1 MRYVRTGGTG
11 GLDVSALCLGALRF
25 GSMTDETTAF
35 AILDRFLDAGGT
47 FIDTANT
54 YAFWIDG
61 CTGEESENLIGR
73 WLSSRGA
80 RDRVVLAT
88 KAGALPVPLDAAWP
102 EKAEGLAPEVMRRQA
117 EASLRRLGTDR
128 IDVFYSHIEDRKTS
142 VHEQVAGLGALV
154 TDGKVR
160 VLGASNH
167 TAWRIEQAR
176 AAARELSVTGYTCV
190 QQRYTYLQPRPG
202 VDFGV
207 NPHTSEELL
216 DYVRSEPDELTLLGY
231 STLLS
236 GVYSR
241 DDRPVPAEYDHPG
254 TGARIAAVRSV
265 AAETGATPNQVVLA
279 WLLGGSPAVL
289 PIIGVSS
296 VGQLDECLGAL
307 ELELDAEQ
315 RSRLDAA

>member
-1 MRYVRTGGTG
+1 MKYVRTGGTA

-25 GSMTDETTAF
+25 GSMTDEATAF

-54 YAFWIDG
+54 YAFWVDG

-73 WLSSRGA
+73 WMAGRGV
-80 RDRVVLAT
+80 RDKVVLAT
-88 KAGALPVPLDAAWP
+88 KAGALPDPLDAPWP
-102 EKAEGLAPEVMRRQA
+102 EEAEGLAPEVMRRQA

-128 IDVFYSHIEDRKTS
+128 IDVFYSHIEDRKTP
-142 VHEQVAGLGALV
+142 VHEQVAGLGSLV
-154 TDGKVR
+154 SDGKVR

-176 AAARELSVTGYTCV
+176 AAARELSVAGYSCV

-207 NPHTSEELL
+207 NPHASEELL
-216 DYVRSEPDELTLLGY
+216 DYVRSESDELTLLGY

-254 TGARIAAVRSV
+254 TAARIAAVRAV

-289 PIIGVSS
+289 PVIGVSS
-296 VGQLDECLGAL
+296 VAQLDECLAAVD
-307 ELELDAEQ
+307 LELDAEQ
-315 RSRLDAA
+315 RTRLDAV